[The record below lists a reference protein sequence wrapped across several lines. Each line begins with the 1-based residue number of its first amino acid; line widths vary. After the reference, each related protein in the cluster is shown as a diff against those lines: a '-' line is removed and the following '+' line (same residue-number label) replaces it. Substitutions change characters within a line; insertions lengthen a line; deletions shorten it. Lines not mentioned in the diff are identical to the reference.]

1 MTVSLNPGEV
11 DIKRFELIHNSGNK
25 ISLMGLVAQLD
36 IYESIKSPAI
46 TATMLVVDTIGM
58 ADNLLL
64 AYSDVE
70 IEYISYAGPGA
81 SVPSLFKFKITSINN
96 AEKSDSGKFKA
107 YTVNMVSK
115 ALIVSSSISLTE
127 NFVDMTHDQMIGIL
141 YGYLGTDKKLDREST
156 KGIDTVNVSMLKPFE
171 AIDKIRRRAI
181 SRSHASSSYC
191 FYENRLK
198 YVFAT
203 IENII
208 AEGKKDPSVA
218 SGDRNFF
225 LNTVGKQTFADSD
238 WRTIIGFEHAK
249 MENLLQM
256 IGSGG
261 LKNTSWSFNIATGE
275 FSKSSF
281 DKKGNDGDFTA
292 SSEAFNLLQTVADE
306 LGNPNNLDS
315 SGSVTFIPIANDREI
330 DRVEKNSYLKAY
342 TMKLL
347 SNMMNIH
354 IHGDSALGAGSVINI
369 DFPIISDSSKQKHNK
384 LLSGNYLIT
393 QIRHII
399 TPTGKPTY
407 SQACEI
413 LRTGFIGD

>member
-25 ISLMGLVAQLD
+25 INLIGLVVQLD

-46 TATMLVVDTIGM
+46 FGTMLVADTMGV

-70 IEYISYAGPGA
+70 IEYISYSGVGA
-81 SVPSLFKFKITSINN
+81 STPSVFKFKITSINN
-96 AEKSDSGKFKA
+96 VEKADSGKLKT

-115 ALIVSSSISLTE
+115 ALIVSSSINLTE
-127 NFVDMTHDQMIGIL
+127 NFVDMTHDQMVGVIHQ
-141 YGYLGTDKKLDREST
+141 YLKTDKEIDKEST
-156 KGIDTVNVSMLKPFE
+156 KGIDSVVVSKLKPFQ

-225 LNTVGKQTFADSD
+225 LNAVGKQTYADSD
-238 WRTIIGFEHAK
+238 WRTIIGFEHVQ
-249 MENLLQM
+249 MENLLDM
-256 IGSGG
+256 VGHGG
-261 LKNTSWSFNIATGE
+261 LKNNSWAFNITTGE

-281 DKKGNDGDFTA
+281 DKQSNDSDFT
-292 SSEAFNLLQTVADE
+292 SDSFNLLKTVADE
-306 LGNPNNLDS
+306 LGNANDLDS
-315 SGSVTFIPIANDREI
+315 SGSVSLIPIVNDREI
-330 DRVEKNSYLKAY
+330 ERVEKNSYLKAY

-354 IHGDSALGAGSVINI
+354 IHGDSVLGAGSVINI
-369 DFPIISDSSKQKHNK
+369 DFPIISDSSEQKNNK

-399 TPTGKPTY
+399 IPTGKPKY
-407 SQACEI
+407 SQACEV